1 MTLVKVCGL
10 TREADVE
17 AACALGAAYVGFNFS
32 ALSPRR
38 VDVSRARKLAAA
50 AASGVVRVGVF
61 VDETYERID
70 EAVEAAGL
78 DLVQLHRP
86 LREED
91 LEFVARPIIAVAHP
105 GKGNG
110 EGEERPPDAL
120 LGRCAAIL
128 LDGSS
133 AAAPGGSGVPF
144 DWSRVDGSGWP
155 VALFVAGGLSP
166 DNVADAIRTLRPQV
180 VDVAS
185 GVESAPGRKDGNRMR
200 LFFEAVR
207 RTDRE

>member
-10 TREADVE
+10 TRERDLA

-38 VDVSRARKLAAA
+38 VGLARARELSAATP
-50 AASGVVRVGVF
+50 SGVARVGVF
-61 VDETYERID
+61 VDESHAEIE
-70 EAVEAAGL
+70 EAVEAAAL

-86 LREED
+86 LTAED
-91 LEFVARPIIAVAHP
+91 LERVPRPIVAVAHP
-105 GKGNG
+105 G
-110 EGEERPPDAL
+110 EAEDLPPPAL
-120 LGRCAAIL
+120 LERCAGIL

-133 AAAPGGSGVPF
+133 PGAPGGSGVAF
-144 DWSRVDGSGWP
+144 DWSLVEARRWP

-166 DNVADAIRTLRPQV
+166 ENVEESIRRLRPRA

-185 GVESAPGRKDGNRMR
+185 GVESSPGVKDDERMR
-200 LFFEAVR
+200 RFFDAVR
-207 RTDRE
+207 RADRSR